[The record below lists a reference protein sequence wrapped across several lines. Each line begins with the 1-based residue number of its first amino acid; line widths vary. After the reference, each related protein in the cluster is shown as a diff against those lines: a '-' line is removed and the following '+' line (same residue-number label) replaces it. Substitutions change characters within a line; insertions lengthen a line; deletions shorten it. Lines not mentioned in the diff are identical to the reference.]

1 LTEGIASPDPDAGGH
16 ADKRSLEA
24 QRPAFQQVG
33 ERTEYAGHII
43 SLTIGTFEGPDGTR
57 FERELVRH
65 PGAVSVVPLHDD
77 QTVVLVRQYRAAVDA
92 ELLEIPA
99 GKRDVADEPLEETA
113 NRELAEEVGLHAAT
127 LEPLCTFHN
136 SIGFSDELSHIFL
149 GTDLTEAQLDLQG
162 IEEEHMQ
169 IVRMPLAEAMHL
181 VETSEITDAKTVL
194 GLLTTARRLGI

>member
-1 LTEGIASPDPDAGGH
+1 MTEGPTPGF
-16 ADKRSLEA
+16 R
-24 QRPAFQQVG
+24 QVG

-43 SLTIGTFEGPDGTR
+43 SLTIGSFVGPDGTA

-77 QTVVLVRQYRAAVDA
+77 RTVVLVRQYRAAVDD

-99 GKRDVADEPLEETA
+99 GKRDVADEPLEVTA
-113 NRELAEEVGLHAAT
+113 NRELAEEVGLRAAKLQLLT
-127 LEPLCTFHN
+127 TFHN
-136 SIGFSDELSHIFL
+136 SIGFSDELSHVFL
-149 GTDLTEAQLDLQG
+149 GTELSQAELDLQG

-169 IVRMPLAEAMHL
+169 IVRIPLTEALDL
-181 VETSEITDAKTVL
+181 VEASRITDAKTVL